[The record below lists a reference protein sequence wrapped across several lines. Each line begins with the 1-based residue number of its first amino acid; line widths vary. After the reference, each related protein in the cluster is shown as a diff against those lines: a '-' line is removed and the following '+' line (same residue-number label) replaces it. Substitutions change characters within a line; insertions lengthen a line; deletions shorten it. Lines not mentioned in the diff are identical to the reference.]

1 MAFFVGS
8 CSSTKGSVFDTLL
21 PDNTNG
27 DNENP
32 EEPVEVTPLIFNEAN
47 PSGNESTASANGEVG
62 TTVPGRIIFTS
73 DATTQRRMYIT
84 QNVSGQGEMP
94 LSAFTLVSDD
104 YIEFSVKI

>member
-8 CSSTKGSVFDTLL
+8 CSSEEGSVFDTPL
-21 PDNTNG
+21 PDNTDG
-27 DNENP
+27 ENENP
-32 EEPVEVTPLIFNEAN
+32 EEPVEVAALIFNEAN
-47 PSGNESTASANGEVG
+47 PLGNESTASANGEVG

-94 LSAFTLVSDD
+94 FSAFALVSDD
-104 YIEFSVKI
+104 YIEFSVKV

>member
-8 CSSTKGSVFDTLL
+8 CSSEEGSVFDTPL
-21 PDNTNG
+21 PDNTDG
-27 DNENP
+27 ENENP
-32 EEPVEVTPLIFNEAN
+32 EEPVEVAALIFNEAN
-47 PSGNESTASANGEVG
+47 PLGNESTASANGEVG
-62 TTVPGRIIFTS
+62 TVPGRIIFTS

-94 LSAFTLVSDD
+94 FRAFALVSDD